1 MSAIITATMARLAK
15 YVLNELQVK
24 YGEDLKKVSFDFITN
39 TIEGIL
45 IEKRTLDEW
54 ASIVIKTVDNIIDKT
69 VVEYDYK
76 YIGGILKFSLNPDI
90 LSGVNISYD
99 LYFSDR
105 EGNYFKNSATSSV
118 NKDNFVKEDIDKLKE
133 TGTVCY
139 EVEGGSF

>member
-1 MSAIITATMARLAK
+1 MSTIITVTMAKLAK
-15 YVLNELQVK
+15 SVLNELQVK

-69 VVEYDYK
+69 VVDYDYK
-76 YIGGILKFSLNPDI
+76 YIGGILKFSFRSDI
-90 LSGVNISYD
+90 LSEVTISYD

-105 EGNYFKNSATSSV
+105 KGNYFKNSATSTV
-118 NKDNFVKEDIDKLKE
+118 NKDNFVKEDLDKLKE
-133 TGTVCY
+133 IGTICY

>member
-1 MSAIITATMARLAK
+1 MSTIITVTMAKLAK
-15 YVLNELQVK
+15 SVLNELQVK

-69 VVEYDYK
+69 VVDYDYK
-76 YIGGILKFSLNPDI
+76 YIGGILKFSFRSDI
-90 LSGVNISYD
+90 LSEVTISYD

-105 EGNYFKNSATSSV
+105 KGNYFKNSATSTV
-118 NKDNFVKEDIDKLKE
+118 NKDNFVKEDLDKLKKI
-133 TGTVCY
+133 GTICY

>member
-1 MSAIITATMARLAK
+1 MSTIITVTMAKLAK
-15 YVLNELQVK
+15 SVLNELRVK

-69 VVEYDYK
+69 VVDYDYK
-76 YIGGILKFSLNPDI
+76 YIGGILKFSFRSDI
-90 LSGVNISYD
+90 LSEVTISYD

-105 EGNYFKNSATSSV
+105 KGNYFKNSATSTV
-118 NKDNFVKEDIDKLKE
+118 NKDNFVKEDLDKLKE
-133 TGTVCY
+133 IGTICY

>member
-1 MSAIITATMARLAK
+1 MSTIITVTMAKLAK
-15 YVLNELQVK
+15 SVLNELQIK

-69 VVEYDYK
+69 VVDYDYK
-76 YIGGILKFSLNPDI
+76 YIGGILKFSFRSDI
-90 LSGVNISYD
+90 LSEVTISYD

-105 EGNYFKNSATSSV
+105 KGNYFKNSATSTV
-118 NKDNFVKEDIDKLKE
+118 NKDNFVKEDLDKLKE
-133 TGTVCY
+133 IGTICY

>member
-1 MSAIITATMARLAK
+1 MSTIITVTMAKLAK
-15 YVLNELQVK
+15 SVLNELQVK

-69 VVEYDYK
+69 VVDYDYK
-76 YIGGILKFSLNPDI
+76 YIGGILKFSFRSDI
-90 LSGVNISYD
+90 LSEVTISYD

-105 EGNYFKNSATSSV
+105 KGNYFKNSATNTV
-118 NKDNFVKEDIDKLKE
+118 NKDNFVKEDLDKLKE
-133 TGTVCY
+133 IGTICY